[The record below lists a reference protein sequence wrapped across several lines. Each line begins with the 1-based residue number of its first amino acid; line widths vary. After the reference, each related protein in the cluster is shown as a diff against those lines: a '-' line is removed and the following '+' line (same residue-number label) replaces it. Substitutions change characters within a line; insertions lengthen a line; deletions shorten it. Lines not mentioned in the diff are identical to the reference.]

1 MTSRARIA
9 SNRSNGRK
17 SRGPRTAA
25 GKSRSSV
32 NALRHGLAAI
42 THRDSALPPKIEC
55 IAKTLCGDDPNPLLL
70 EQALIIAEN
79 EVMLQ
84 RVRAARVAAIEQRLQ
99 DTHKKV
105 EIDRPVE
112 RNSAQVQARETTHDA
127 RQPDAIELKNELAA
141 MWDAMPELDRLER
154 FERRAWLHR
163 KRAIRNFMEIKFGTA
178 SHL

>member
-25 GKSRSSV
+25 GKSSASL

-42 THRDSALPPKIEC
+42 THSDSALPPKIAC

-99 DTHKKV
+99 
-105 EIDRPVE
+105 
-112 RNSAQVQARETTHDA
+112 RNSAPMQARETTHDA
-127 RQPDAIELKNELAA
+127 RQPEAIELKNELAA
-141 MWDAMPELDRLER
+141 MRDAMPELDRLER
-154 FERRAWLHR
+154 FERRAWRHR
-163 KRAIRNFMEIKFGTA
+163 KRAIGNFMEIKFRTG
-178 SHL
+178 